1 MQKTDPDALLC
12 DLAETYHIYSLD
24 ALPLPTVAIL
34 AAGLRDNSRI
44 KLKMAGALYTTT
56 DTLLGGILDRLSL
69 LVYANTK
76 DAAKGRNYPAMVTET
91 MYAKKPDDE
100 IKGFASGKDFDDYR
114 RQLIEEV
121 TNGN

>member
-44 KLKMAGALYTTT
+44 KLKMAGTLYTTT

-76 DAAKGRNYPAMVTET
+76 DAVKGRNYPAMVTDT
-91 MYAKKPDDE
+91 MYAKKPTEE
-100 IKGFASGKDFDDYR
+100 IQGFASGKDFDDYR
-114 RQLIEEV
+114 RRLIEEV

>member
-1 MQKTDPDALLC
+1 MC

-76 DAAKGRNYPAMVTET
+76 DAAKGRNYPAMVMDA
-91 MYAKKPDDE
+91 MYAKKPSEE
-100 IKGFASGKDFDDYR
+100 IQGFASGKDFDDYR
-114 RQLIEEV
+114 RRLIEEV

>member
-44 KLKMAGALYTTT
+44 KLKMAGALYTMT

-76 DAAKGRNYPAMVTET
+76 DAAKGRNYPAMVTDA
-91 MYAKKPDDE
+91 MYVKKPAEE
-100 IKGFASGKDFDDYR
+100 IQGFASGKDFDDYR
-114 RQLIEEV
+114 RRLIEEV